1 MLETGF
7 ASLCIQAPVNPS
19 SLPNSEC
26 SPAQITPALFP
37 CVLTHILGDKCPQR
51 QHPAVQ
57 ASLPTGYS
65 PSQTTASLQLSPK
78 PPVCP
83 MRAAHRRA
91 RAQHTFPCFP
101 QHWSHQDL
109 TEGLGVLGAEGGEG
123 SHEVAGG
130 RLCEGQDLWREK
142 NRRWGLH
149 VRKQGR
155 KKGRDNLG
163 DLCPGTYSLEEELL
177 SQDGCAGVAE
187 VGCESQQPATEPH
200 QELLWACGKLEE
212 GAQPLELG
220 TAEGT
225 GTLGTAAGPLQL

>member
-19 SLPNSEC
+19 SLSNSES

-37 CVLTHILGDKCPQR
+37 WVLTHILGDKCPQR

-78 PPVCP
+78 PPVRP

-91 RAQHTFPCFP
+91 QAQHTFPWLP

-130 RLCEGQDLWREK
+130 RLREGQDLWREK
-142 NRRWGLH
+142 
-149 VRKQGR
+149 KF
-155 KKGRDNLG
+155 
-163 DLCPGTYSLEEELL
+163 
-177 SQDGCAGVAE
+177 E
-187 VGCESQQPATEPH
+187 VGTAGKETGEKIGQRQSWKPLPRH
-200 QELLWACGKLEE
+200 LLA
-212 GAQPLELG
+212 
-220 TAEGT
+220 
-225 GTLGTAAGPLQL
+225 